1 MSCLIE
7 SVSRPGESGRSDLTS
22 KDRTRT
28 PQSKAGHTAGP
39 GSEAAL
45 TLRSGPPRL
54 GHRWTCAVWM
64 PGCVQAGEPAHT
76 GERPGKALGGPGG
89 PHACT
94 GRGDWMAHRGR
105 TVTEAGGGWGPH
117 PMSGCSGWPGW
128 IPAPRGPRKRPCHP
142 HSQQHRVLSAVV
154 AGRWCLVATLASWTD
169 LSSMGHARVAPQD
182 SLPVRY
188 LLGRCPWVPWPR
200 AADGAHAADSQHL
213 SVQAGRPD
221 GMAG

>member
-1 MSCLIE
+1 MCRQA
-7 SVSRPGESGRSDLTS
+7 SR
-22 KDRTRT
+22 RT
-28 PQSKAGHTAGP
+28 P
-39 GSEAAL
+39 
-45 TLRSGPPRL
+45 
-54 GHRWTCAVWM
+54 
-64 PGCVQAGEPAHT
+64 
-76 GERPGKALGGPGG
+76 
-89 PHACT
+89 
-94 GRGDWMAHRGR
+94 GRGQVRPWVGLGVHTHAPGVGTGWPSPLWGR
-105 TVTEAGGGWGPH
+105 TVTEAGGGWGPR
-117 PMSGCSGWPGW
+117 PMSGGSGWPGW

-169 LSSMGHARVAPQD
+169 LSNMGHARVAPQD